1 MKYYVPMDMKVRSK
15 SGLAAAYK
23 LCPFAHFLALL
34 SGAVILLH
42 LVTRGNR
49 ELMTKLASGLVRP
62 LHGWLATLCAGY
74 GGSVAEL
81 VIYTFSVSILIYT
94 IFEAAR
100 IVRGGRRLVRAY
112 RLVMSLLALGLFVYA
127 LFCLMWGVYYYGD
140 DFETASGLEA
150 GAISTEQ
157 LETVT
162 AYFAAL
168 SNDFSRKVPRDGS
181 GRYDGDRIEI
191 LSRSSEVYDNI
202 VEKFP
207 CLAGPKVDVKPFALS
222 RLMSYTDFTGFFF
235 PFTGEANVN
244 MDFPPALF
252 PSTVAHE
259 LAHQRGVAKEQE
271 ANFAAV
277 LASLAYGDADY
288 CYSACLLAY
297 THLGNALYRA
307 DREAW
312 REIYESLDE
321 NVMADFA
328 AAREYWAQF
337 ETPVQ
342 ELTNSVYEG
351 FLQSYGQKLGMKSY
365 GACVDLLVNYYY
377 GDALEYLNE

>member
-1 MKYYVPMDMKVRSK
+1 MKYYIPMDTKAKKKR
-15 SGLAAAYK
+15 GFAAVYR
-23 LCPFAHFLALL
+23 LCPFAHSLALL

-42 LVTRGNR
+42 FVTRGNR
-49 ELMTKLASGLVRP
+49 GLMTKLASGLVRP
-62 LHGWLATLCAGY
+62 LHGRLAALCAGY
-74 GGSVAEL
+74 RGSVAEL
-81 VIYTFSVSILIYT
+81 VIYTFSISVLVYI
-94 IFEAAR
+94 IFESVR
-100 IVRGGRRLVRAY
+100 IIRGGRRLARVY

-150 GAISTEQ
+150 GEISTEQ

-168 SNDFSRKVPRDGS
+168 ANDFSREVSRDGS
-181 GRYDGDRIEI
+181 GRYDGDRTVI
-191 LSRSSEVYDNI
+191 LNRSSEVYDKI

-207 CLAGPKVDVKPFALS
+207 CLSGPRVDVKPFALS

-271 ANFAAV
+271 ANFVAV

-297 THLGNALYRA
+297 THLGNALYSA

-312 REIYESLDE
+312 REIYEGLNE
-321 NVMADFA
+321 NILKDFA
-328 AAREYWAQF
+328 AGREYWARF

-342 ELTNSVYEG
+342 EITNSVYEG

-377 GDALEYLNE
+377 EAALEYLSR